1 LVVTGLDTLNGVV
14 NSEYSSL
21 HSHKQYKK
29 IFTSLSFIAFWIS
42 VISIVI
48 VGLSILLKFPL
59 INILFPGFDDYK
71 KLTAVNLFSIIL
83 YIIFFKSIS
92 GFLIT
97 TSNSLKS
104 FYIPAII
111 PVFLSVS
118 IFAFSFLKSDD
129 LIRNLAYGN
138 LAGNIIIFIFLGLS
152 FYKYREYFS
161 FPSFKMD
168 DVSKK
173 IIFGCAATF
182 LLVFSNQLFILSR
195 NFFASYFDNG
205 DLSSL
210 NYATQITRLINL
222 VIFLTVFN
230 LSVNKFSSNY
240 ALTKIVFSRDFL
252 IKLLFGISFI
262 VLPIIVFFLSFSNE
276 IISLVYKR
284 GNITTTDINKIVP
297 PFFWE
302 TLAILPYIFHTIITT
317 LFLAFKKYKQ
327 LTKVGVLAFILGIL
341 FTYIFSSV
349 WGYVG
354 ISMAQFATS
363 LFYAITLTYSSQYL
377 IGRIRK
383 EIYDFVLIFSFGI
396 LIYFVFIFTKNIFV
410 IDFNQGAL
418 IFKIVYLIIS
428 LILIYAVFLLLA
440 FIFKIKFL
448 TELINKIKLKKS

>member
-1 LVVTGLDTLNGVV
+1 LSKFFKNTVFLFIIIGIVKTVDTLQKLYISYNLGVNEASDVYWALITIPDYILVVTGLDTLNGVV

-182 LLVFSNQLFILSR
+182 L
-195 NFFASYFDNG
+195 
-205 DLSSL
+205 
-210 NYATQITRLINL
+210 
-222 VIFLTVFN
+222 
-230 LSVNKFSSNY
+230 
-240 ALTKIVFSRDFL
+240 
-252 IKLLFGISFI
+252 
-262 VLPIIVFFLSFSNE
+262 P
-276 IISLVYKR
+276 
-284 GNITTTDINKIVP
+284 
-297 PFFWE
+297 
-302 TLAILPYIFHTIITT
+302 
-317 LFLAFKKYKQ
+317 
-327 LTKVGVLAFILGIL
+327 
-341 FTYIFSSV
+341 
-349 WGYVG
+349 
-354 ISMAQFATS
+354 
-363 LFYAITLTYSSQYL
+363 
-377 IGRIRK
+377 
-383 EIYDFVLIFSFGI
+383 
-396 LIYFVFIFTKNIFV
+396 
-410 IDFNQGAL
+410 
-418 IFKIVYLIIS
+418 
-428 LILIYAVFLLLA
+428 LILITEIYPVSIMLLKLQGLLILLFSLPFL
-440 FIFKIKFL
+440 I
-448 TELINKIKLKKS
+448 